1 MRYLIQFSVLYSE
14 ALLFISSSCQQ
25 VPQGQERQGTFLLK
39 SPPHPAVAL
48 AMPVVCIPQ
57 DSKFFFFNQK
67 ATCPLDSSVD
77 AEATS
82 SRSPGVGSPPLSC
95 QFHHQL

>member
-39 SPPHPAVAL
+39 SPPHPAVAQHL
-48 AMPVVCIPQ
+48 
-57 DSKFFFFNQK
+57 
-67 ATCPLDSSVD
+67 
-77 AEATS
+77 
-82 SRSPGVGSPPLSC
+82 
-95 QFHHQL
+95 HQSLFAG